1 MTVFADTSYFIAR
14 VMARDQWSQRAEEA
28 AQSGVRL
35 LTSAPVISET
45 VSLLQQRGYTSGA
58 LQFLGEVRHD
68 ADLTIVYVDA
78 TLQAEAWDL
87 FHRYAGS
94 GANLTDCASFA
105 IMRRFSIKVAFTFD
119 EHFRH
124 AGFDILR

>member
-1 MTVFADTSYFIAR
+1 VTVFADTSYFIAR
-14 VMARDQWSQRAEEA
+14 VMARDQWSGRAKEA

-45 VSLLQQRGYTSGA
+45 VSLLQQRGHTSGA
-58 LQFLGEVRHD
+58 LEFLHEIRHD
-68 ADLTIVYVDA
+68 ADLMIVYLDA
-78 TLQAEAWDL
+78 PLQSEAWDL
-87 FHRYAGS
+87 FQRYAGS
-94 GANLTDCASFA
+94 GANATDCASFA
-105 IMRRFSIKVAFTFD
+105 IMRRFSIKMAFTFD